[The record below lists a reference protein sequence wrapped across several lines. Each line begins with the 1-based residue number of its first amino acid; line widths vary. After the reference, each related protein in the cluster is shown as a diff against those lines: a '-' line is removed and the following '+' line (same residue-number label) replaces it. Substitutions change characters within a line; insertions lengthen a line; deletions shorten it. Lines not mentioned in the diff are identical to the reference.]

1 MSSADRDQQQGSF
14 EVAGSRCF
22 VSPLSS
28 RGPLGGENLGKSCA
42 GRPEQEKPGVPH
54 HVPGSTVM
62 PIDPFEILRGLPDLV
77 FRSPTS
83 LGSFAKSSLR
93 SASSDSQ
100 SDGNPRGMPRS
111 VWPMPP
117 PYPQVLR
124 EDHRSLPEGE
134 FKKLAVDLVV
144 ISLNYLDLGRPT
156 RAPITCL
163 AGGQLTRAQ
172 WEHAERISKFVEG
185 WFEQGTL
192 TASDMGRTA
201 SKVED
206 LEKVLSDLRAGVLLQ
221 PLPSRAN
228 FLDDGIDG
236 DLGLLRGQKFGSFK
250 EVEADRLK
258 FRGFPDFDPRP
269 YLDPLSRGI
278 YEEPFRHST
287 PPSEYTGVVPH
298 VRVHC
303 SRAERV
309 KLYSLLDSSRRIRL
323 YSPDKIRRRHCSGVF
338 GVVKSLEYDRLILD
352 SRPHNLLE
360 APPGRFI
367 QTLGAGHLVGQIHLQ
382 EGEMLYSST
391 NDIRDFY
398 HLFQVNDQR
407 SRRNALVGTITPSE
421 ARNFQCFEP
430 WMWGQE
436 ELFVGLSCLA
446 MGDTQAVELA
456 QTCHVGLC
464 LQHQIVNAE
473 DLISISLPIPRGPV
487 FSGVVI
493 DDFLALA
500 VSKKAP
506 NRDIGERTAGAAIA
520 DKAMETYKQVH
531 LIPHEEK
538 ATRDEVKGEFWGIQ
552 LDGIK
557 GHVRGSLKRAIP
569 LVKIILEV
577 LRIGVI
583 SVGLVEVIAGSLI
596 GLYIYRRRLMCL
608 LDQVFE
614 SIKGRDQRTVFV
626 ISSELREELLLNVVG
641 VLIAVVELRA
651 DYSKEIFAVDASNWG
666 EAVTSCTTSALFTKE
681 LSRHALSKGVWT
693 RLLSP
698 AKARARG
705 HGLLH
710 PEEELPGGSDAAYR
724 SHPLWVQILKSGRF
738 KLSWQKRSERRR
750 HINISELRSFLRA
763 EREAKLPNIATRC
776 IIGGD
781 SQVALGAL
789 LKGRSS
795 SKQLNKELERSLGF
809 HVGGGVQPSYLYF
822 PPSLNPADHPTRGRS
837 IPSPEETVPDWW
849 EPLLLGDVRKFDRW
863 LESIRHDPMSL
874 SGLPSFE
881 ELTKIVQSEIQV
893 QVQKRYLR
901 QSKHLRELINE
912 SHKPKQP
919 LPSSGPASFLEEL
932 YQTGRLQ
939 GRLVF
944 PRGADPQSCLNGPG
958 YIEVFS
964 GAGGFCREVARLS
977 GRWVLSYEG
986 ADSKNQERLGSEAQ
1000 TEILELLK
1008 SGLVLG
1014 IGASPRCSTFS
1025 RAVSPSWRSSFLP
1038 FGLPGLTEEQKQRV
1052 AVDNRCA
1059 EFLAGVF
1066 NVAEKEFI
1074 PSWVE
1079 NPVSSF
1085 LWWLPAFVDLNKRDG
1100 VGFWCLDFCA
1110 FGTRWR
1116 RRTRVLTSTCLRG
1129 HKTLCPGCKGHQ
1141 VLRGR
1146 SQLHRCS
1153 WASCAQAQ
1161 PRGLS
1166 LCLAMALTGAAGD
1179 RPEFRTFDPSSCAR
1193 CGHARIGEAS
1203 HPGPAKRGFV
1213 ERAAM
1218 REGVELREVPLVSR
1232 RTENLEERLWEG
1244 FVEWLLEDCDKAQAE
1259 ELLISAS
1266 TVAPLL
1272 ELYGENLFK
1281 IGASLSSFR
1290 HLIAFAQRKH
1300 HDFRLYG
1307 RGCWTIVS
1315 RWESVEPLVHR
1326 PPLPEAV
1333 CAATAAVAFSW
1344 GWVRF
1349 GVLLLVAF
1357 KGILRIGE
1365 ILKAVRQDL
1374 VLPSDLL
1381 TESTERF
1388 YVRVS
1393 QPKTGK
1399 RGGGK
1404 QQHVTIHD
1412 SVLASV
1418 CENVFRH
1425 ARMDEKLYPFS
1436 GQTFRRRW
1444 NEIMAVLGI
1453 PKELSLTPASVR
1465 DGGAV
1470 AAYRSGTAV
1479 QDILWRMRIQHLH
1492 TLQHYLQELAAENV
1506 ISALKSKAR
1515 SSVKAGALL
1524 LPHYLETLRCRG
1536 PVYGP

>member
-1 MSSADRDQQQGSF
+1 
-14 EVAGSRCF
+14 
-22 VSPLSS
+22 
-28 RGPLGGENLGKSCA
+28 
-42 GRPEQEKPGVPH
+42 
-54 HVPGSTVM
+54 
-62 PIDPFEILRGLPDLV
+62 
-77 FRSPTS
+77 
-83 LGSFAKSSLR
+83 
-93 SASSDSQ
+93 
-100 SDGNPRGMPRS
+100 
-111 VWPMPP
+111 MPP

-666 EAVTSCTTSALFTKE
+666 EAVFGLVCFPRQRRE
-681 LSRHALSKGVWT
+681 LEGMVC
-693 RLLSP
+693 
-698 AKARARG
+698 
-705 HGLLH
+705 
-710 PEEELPGGSDAAYR
+710 Y
-724 SHPLWVQILKSGRF
+724 ILK
-738 KLSWQKRSERRR
+738 
-750 HINISELRSFLRA
+750 
-763 EREAKLPNIATRC
+763 
-776 IIGGD
+776 
-781 SQVALGAL
+781 
-789 LKGRSS
+789 RSS
-795 SKQLNKELERSLGF
+795 
-809 HVGGGVQPSYLYF
+809 P
-822 PPSLNPADHPTRGRS
+822 
-837 IPSPEETVPDWW
+837 
-849 EPLLLGDVRKFDRW
+849 
-863 LESIRHDPMSL
+863 
-874 SGLPSFE
+874 
-881 ELTKIVQSEIQV
+881 
-893 QVQKRYLR
+893 
-901 QSKHLRELINE
+901 
-912 SHKPKQP
+912 
-919 LPSSGPASFLEEL
+919 
-932 YQTGRLQ
+932 
-939 GRLVF
+939 
-944 PRGADPQSCLNGPG
+944 
-958 YIEVFS
+958 
-964 GAGGFCREVARLS
+964 
-977 GRWVLSYEG
+977 
-986 ADSKNQERLGSEAQ
+986 
-1000 TEILELLK
+1000 
-1008 SGLVLG
+1008 
-1014 IGASPRCSTFS
+1014 
-1025 RAVSPSWRSSFLP
+1025 
-1038 FGLPGLTEEQKQRV
+1038 
-1052 AVDNRCA
+1052 
-1059 EFLAGVF
+1059 
-1066 NVAEKEFI
+1066 
-1074 PSWVE
+1074 
-1079 NPVSSF
+1079 
-1085 LWWLPAFVDLNKRDG
+1085 
-1100 VGFWCLDFCA
+1100 
-1110 FGTRWR
+1110 
-1116 RRTRVLTSTCLRG
+1116 
-1129 HKTLCPGCKGHQ
+1129 
-1141 VLRGR
+1141 
-1146 SQLHRCS
+1146 
-1153 WASCAQAQ
+1153 
-1161 PRGLS
+1161 
-1166 LCLAMALTGAAGD
+1166 
-1179 RPEFRTFDPSSCAR
+1179 
-1193 CGHARIGEAS
+1193 
-1203 HPGPAKRGFV
+1203 
-1213 ERAAM
+1213 
-1218 REGVELREVPLVSR
+1218 
-1232 RTENLEERLWEG
+1232 
-1244 FVEWLLEDCDKAQAE
+1244 
-1259 ELLISAS
+1259 
-1266 TVAPLL
+1266 
-1272 ELYGENLFK
+1272 
-1281 IGASLSSFR
+1281 
-1290 HLIAFAQRKH
+1290 
-1300 HDFRLYG
+1300 
-1307 RGCWTIVS
+1307 
-1315 RWESVEPLVHR
+1315 
-1326 PPLPEAV
+1326 
-1333 CAATAAVAFSW
+1333 
-1344 GWVRF
+1344 
-1349 GVLLLVAF
+1349 
-1357 KGILRIGE
+1357 
-1365 ILKAVRQDL
+1365 
-1374 VLPSDLL
+1374 
-1381 TESTERF
+1381 
-1388 YVRVS
+1388 
-1393 QPKTGK
+1393 
-1399 RGGGK
+1399 
-1404 QQHVTIHD
+1404 
-1412 SVLASV
+1412 
-1418 CENVFRH
+1418 
-1425 ARMDEKLYPFS
+1425 
-1436 GQTFRRRW
+1436 
-1444 NEIMAVLGI
+1444 
-1453 PKELSLTPASVR
+1453 
-1465 DGGAV
+1465 
-1470 AAYRSGTAV
+1470 
-1479 QDILWRMRIQHLH
+1479 
-1492 TLQHYLQELAAENV
+1492 
-1506 ISALKSKAR
+1506 
-1515 SSVKAGALL
+1515 
-1524 LPHYLETLRCRG
+1524 
-1536 PVYGP
+1536 